1 VGQRQRK
8 ARVRRITP
16 LQPDYSAASARSLS
30 GLSGSDVVARTAW
43 RFAPRLSAHVS
54 FGSFRIVVRIEVPP
68 PLMALMSHE
77 SRGRESLFKSWDEA
91 YQRIL
96 WKVTRSFA
104 VSPTDARELH
114 HEMRLQLWHST
125 RAFAGTAKPSTWV
138 YRVCLNTA
146 MTWRRSLAR
155 RRDKIDAAADV
166 NGLATED
173 GSPADSAGEREL
185 IDRLYASILQMAEFD
200 RALVLLSLD
209 GLTYREMA
217 EITGLTEN
225 HIGVGLTRARK
236 RLSELM
242 KGITHELE

>member
-1 VGQRQRK
+1 M
-8 ARVRRITP
+8 
-16 LQPDYSAASARSLS
+16 
-30 GLSGSDVVARTAW
+30 GLT
-43 RFAPRLSAHVS
+43 
-54 FGSFRIVVRIEVPP
+54 
-68 PLMALMSHE
+68 SHE
-77 SRGRESLFKSWDEA
+77 PPSRESLFKSWDEA

-104 VSPTDARELH
+104 VSQADASDLH

-125 RAFAGTAKPSTWV
+125 SAFKGTAKASTWV

-146 MTWRRSLAR
+146 MTWRRSLVR
-155 RRDKIDAAADV
+155 RQQKINVTTDV
-166 NGLATED
+166 DVLATED
-173 GSPADSAGEREL
+173 ASPAESMGEREL

-209 GLTYREMA
+209 GLSYREMA

-236 RLSELM
+236 RLTELM
-242 KGITHELE
+242 KGITNELE